1 MEKPIIKGKIDVKYN
16 KPNFIKK
23 QNQVVQPKQSKIKY
37 FEQYKQEL
45 VFQLKSGTIIEGV
58 VEKEDM
64 GFITIKNA
72 TVIGKEYI
80 GNSDWICIERTQ
92 ISHFHPKLVNII
104 KKESTNGK

>member
-23 QNQVVQPKQSKIKY
+23 QNQSNQSVQPKFKF
-37 FEQYKQEL
+37 FEQFKQEL
-45 VFQLKSGTIIEGV
+45 VFQLKSGTIIEGI

-72 TVIGKEYI
+72 IVIGKEYI

-92 ISHFHPKLVNII
+92 IGHFHPKLKNIKI
-104 KKESTNGK
+104 KEKING